1 MKPYKETSYSTFE
14 DGSEDGIDI
23 EVTDYKIVND
33 SLDFNTRYTTVLKE
47 RATDRMVAVV
57 DFNGDEGVIRYCEH
71 CLKYGFNNKLGF
83 KILSPGEQR
92 QPDYEDWLVSY
103 MRKYISCLFG

>member
-1 MKPYKETSYSTFE
+1 M
-14 DGSEDGIDI
+14 
-23 EVTDYKIVND
+23 
-33 SLDFNTRYTTVLKE
+33 LKE
-47 RATDRMVAVV
+47 RATGRMVAVV
-57 DFNGDEGVIRYCEH
+57 DFNGDEGVIRYCEY
-71 CLKYGFNNKLGF
+71 CLKYGFKNKLGF